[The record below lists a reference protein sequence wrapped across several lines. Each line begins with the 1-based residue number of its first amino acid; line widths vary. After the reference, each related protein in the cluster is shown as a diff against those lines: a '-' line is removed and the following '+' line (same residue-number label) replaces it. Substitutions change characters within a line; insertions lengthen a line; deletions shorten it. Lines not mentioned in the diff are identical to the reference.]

1 MKVVILNKNLQ
12 LKDGFVE
19 KPQPKSNEVL
29 IQIKASG
36 FNPIDYQMLENELER
51 KLISSPIL
59 GRELSGIIV
68 DKGND
73 VTQFNI
79 GDEVFCGSGSMGS
92 NGTYAEFIAVPEAIV
107 ALKPKNISFEQAA
120 AIPSVG
126 MTALQIF
133 NRLKLDQN
141 DPVFITGAVGGV
153 GSFLIKLLLAHN
165 FHNITATVGTEE
177 NRNILLKMGLKDHQ
191 IINYKNENLVENIL
205 NANNDHFFDVGIDLV
220 GNYMSEITA
229 KVLQINGTYVDVTAL
244 TNKQSRE
251 TLFNKGN
258 IIMNISNYAY
268 AMTQNYQYY
277 QNSLNEI
284 SKLIEHEIITP
295 PNYKNI
301 GKLSLETVL
310 KAHSILKNN
319 QTQGNKLIMTHE

>member
-1 MKVVILNKNLQ
+1 MKAVILNKNLQ
-12 LKDGFVE
+12 LEDGFFE
-19 KPQPKSNEVL
+19 KPEPKSNEVL

-92 NGTYAEFIAVPEAIV
+92 NGTYAEFIAVPETIV

-120 AIPSVG
+120 AIPSAG

-133 NRLKLDQN
+133 NRLQINQN
-141 DPVFITGAVGGV
+141 DTVLITGAVGGV

-165 FHNITATVGTEE
+165 FSNITATSGNDESK
-177 NRNILLKMGLKDHQ
+177 NILLEMGLKNHQ
-191 IINYKNENLVENIL
+191 IINYKNENLVKNIL
-205 NANNDHFFDVGIDLV
+205 NANNNHFLDIGIDLV

-229 KVLQINGTYVDVTAL
+229 EVLKINGTYVDVTAL
-244 TNKQSRE
+244 TNKESRE

-258 IIMNISNYAY
+258 IIMNISNYTH
-268 AMTQNYQYY
+268 AMTRNYQYY
-277 QNSLNEI
+277 KNSLTEI
-284 SKLIEHEIITP
+284 SRLIELEIITP

-301 GKLSLETVL
+301 GSLSLETVL
-310 KAHSILKNN
+310 KAHSMLKNN
-319 QTQGNKLIMTHE
+319 QTRGNKLIITHE

>member
-1 MKVVILNKNLQ
+1 MKAIILNKDFQ
-12 LKDGFVE
+12 LEDGFTE
-19 KPQPKSNEVL
+19 KPQPKNNEVL

-68 DKGND
+68 EKGND

-92 NGTYAEFIAVPEAIV
+92 NGTYTEFITVPETIV

-133 NRLKLDQN
+133 NRLKLNQN
-141 DPVFITGAVGGV
+141 DSVLITGATGGV
-153 GSFLIKLLLAHN
+153 GSFLIKLLLASN
-165 FHNITATVGTEE
+165 FNNIIATIGTEE
-177 NRNILLKMGLKDHQ
+177 NRNLLLKMGLKNHQ

-205 NANNDHFFDVGIDLV
+205 NANKNQFFDFGVDLV

-229 KVLQINGTYVDVTAL
+229 EVLKINGTYVDVTAL
-244 TNKQSRE
+244 TTNESRE

-258 IIMNISNYAY
+258 LIMNISNYSY
-268 AMTQNYQYY
+268 GMTKNYPYY
-277 QNSLNEI
+277 KDSLNEI
-284 SKLIEHEIITP
+284 SRLIENEIITP
-295 PNYKNI
+295 PNYKII
-301 GKLSLETVL
+301 GELSLETVL